1 MIAKLPQLL
10 VSVRKGADADIA
22 LRLETS
28 ILKFSAISS
37 MTQSAPL
44 RVTSTGHGLLD
55 QWHAAIVDAQGMT
68 ELNAVESNA
77 IRDSEFHQI
86 SVVDANT
93 VAFNG
98 ISSAGFRP
106 YTSGGYLAYYAP
118 LDLSGYTSARM
129 DIKRRVGGDV
139 ELALNTANGTL
150 QIDAATHSI
159 WIRLDDTHLDALPAR
174 EYVFDIELVSATT
187 VDAICSADSVF
198 AVLPEVT
205 TSA

>member
-1 MIAKLPQLL
+1 MIDKLPQLL

-28 ILKFSAISS
+28 ILKFSAISA

-77 IRDSEFHQI
+77 IMDSEFHQI

-93 VAFNG
+93 VEFNG
-98 ISSAGFRP
+98 ISSAGFSS
-106 YTSGGYLAYYAP
+106 YTSGGHLAYYEP
-118 LDLSGYTSARM
+118 MGLSGYTSARA
-129 DIKRRVGGDV
+129 DIKTRVGGDV
-139 ELALNTANGTL
+139 ALALNTDDGTL
-150 QIDAATHSI
+150 EIDAASGTLF
-159 WIRLDDTHLDALPAR
+159 IRLDEGSLSALPAL
-174 EYVFDIELVSATT
+174 EYFFDVELVGPGV
-187 VDAICSADSVF
+187 VDAICSAESVF
-198 AVLPEVT
+198 EVLPEVT
-205 TSA
+205 TSV

>member
-1 MIAKLPQLL
+1 MIAKLPKLL

-28 ILKFSAISS
+28 ILKFSAISA

-44 RVTSTGHGLLD
+44 RVTATGHGLLD
-55 QWHAAIVDAQGMT
+55 QWHAAIIDAQGMT

-93 VAFNG
+93 VEFNG

-106 YTSGGYLAYYAP
+106 YTSGGYLAYYEP
-118 LDLSGYTSARM
+118 MDLSGYTSARM

-150 QIDAATHSI
+150 EIEAATHSV
-159 WIRLDDTHLDALPAR
+159 WIRLDDTDLASLPAR
-174 EYVFDIELVSATT
+174 EYVFDIELISATA
-187 VDAICSADSVF
+187 VDAICSAESVF
-198 AVLPEVT
+198 EALPEVT
-205 TSA
+205 TSV

>member
-1 MIAKLPQLL
+1 VIAKLPTLR
-10 VSVRKGADADIA
+10 VSVRKGASADIA

-28 ILKFSAISS
+28 ILKFSAISA

-93 VAFNG
+93 IEFNG
-98 ISSAGFRP
+98 ISSSGFRP
-106 YTSGGYLAYYAP
+106 YTSGGYLAHYAP
-118 LDLSGYTSARM
+118 MDLSGYTSARM

>member
-1 MIAKLPQLL
+1 MIDKLPQLL

-28 ILKFSAISS
+28 ILKFSAISA

-77 IRDSEFHQI
+77 IMDSEFHQI

-106 YTSGGYLAYYAP
+106 YTSGGYLAYYEP
-118 LDLSGYTSARM
+118 MDMSGYTSARM
-129 DIKRRVGGDV
+129 DIKTRVGGNV
-139 ELALNTANGTL
+139 ELALNTADGTL
-150 QIDAATHSI
+150 EIDAASSTLF
-159 WIRLDDTHLDALPAR
+159 IRLTEGSLDALSAR
-174 EYVFDIELVSATT
+174 EYFFDVELVGPSA
-187 VDAICSADSVF
+187 VDAICSAESVF
-198 AVLPEVT
+198 EVLPEVT